1 MVRQH
6 DAGEIDYS
14 LQPER
19 FDDVHAQIAR
29 AINSLVKS
37 HISVKLKVV
46 DVATRYAAGDFSVEM
61 ERLPGKKA
69 AVTAA
74 MDKVRESVRMSARA
88 AEALNVA
95 ATNVMIADAEH
106 NIRYVNQSLG
116 TMLVDAEADIRKQLP
131 GFSAKDV
138 VGTNIDVFHKNPAHQ
153 RAMLAALRSTHTAH
167 LSIGG
172 RSFTLIV
179 NPILDK
185 TGGGRIGTVVEW
197 KDQTLELAVRAREEK
212 VAAENL
218 RIKNA
223 LDNCTTNVMIADSD
237 GVIVYMNAS
246 VSQMLI
252 KAEPDIRKQLPQFD
266 ARKLIG
272 STFDEFHRNPAHQ
285 RNLLG
290 SLRGVHRTELV
301 VGGRTFQLIASP
313 ISDSAGTRVGSIAEW
328 KDRSDEVAV
337 EAQVGVIVDAAAAG
351 NFTQRIDMEGKTG
364 FFRKLGE
371 GINKLLETSAV
382 GLNDV
387 VRVLTAIAQGDLTQK
402 IDKEYQG
409 TFGQLKQSC
418 NDTVDRLSATIT
430 DVRDSANSLASA
442 AEQLSATSQAL
453 SQAATEQAASVE
465 ETSASMEEMTA
476 SITQTSENAK
486 ITDSIATKAATE
498 ASEGGD
504 AVRAT
509 VVAMKQIAQKI
520 GIIDDIAYQTNLL
533 ALNAAIEAA
542 RAGDHGKGFAVVA
555 AEVRKLAERSQ
566 IAAQEIGTVATSSVE
581 LAEKA
586 GRLLETIVPN
596 IKRTSDLVQEIS
608 AASAEQ
614 TAGAG
619 QIGGAVT
626 QMNQTTQQNAA
637 SSEELA
643 ATARSMS
650 GQAEQLQQ
658 VMTFFT
664 IAADAGAAGR
674 ERPGAPRAAV
684 AKAAATQVRAAG
696 AKFQAVGN
704 RAADRNDP
712 PVTEPNFT
720 RF

>member
-1 MVRQH
+1 
-6 DAGEIDYS
+6 
-14 LQPER
+14 
-19 FDDVHAQIAR
+19 
-29 AINSLVKS
+29 
-37 HISVKLKVV
+37 
-46 DVATRYAAGDFSVEM
+46 
-61 ERLPGKKA
+61 
-69 AVTAA
+69 

-172 RSFTLIV
+172 RSFMLIV

-185 TGGGRIGTVVEW
+185 TGGTRIGTVVEW
-197 KDQTLELAVRAREEK
+197 KDQTVELAARAREEK

-237 GVIVYMNAS
+237 GVIVYMNTS

-371 GINKLLETSAV
+371 GVNKLLETSAV

-402 IDKEYQG
+402 IDKDYQG

-509 VVAMKQIAQKI
+509 VLAMKQIAQKI

-674 ERPGAPRAAV
+674 ATGGGRQTGGDSGPRRRREVPGGRQSRSRPERPAGHGAELHSVLRRRRQRTPTARARTRLAPPWPR
-684 AKAAATQVRAAG
+684 TRARIRPRG
-696 AKFQAVGN
+696 
-704 RAADRNDP
+704 RCRPADRQGRSVGRP
-712 PVTEPNFT
+712 
-720 RF
+720 